1 MDLDT
6 RIFYYV
12 NDFARDTPWLH
23 TVVSAYANDGVVL
36 FALFLLAGWWIARRA
51 DDDAAMAAA
60 VWAPIGVLAAVAI
73 NQPIANTI
81 DASRP
86 CNALPH
92 IVVLHCNTDGG
103 FPSDHAMMA
112 GAVTAG
118 VWLVSRRLGIVTA
131 VAALVMAFTRVYV
144 AAHYPQDVVAGLA
157 VGAAISLVGY
167 RLVRPLLRR
176 LINAIADS
184 PLRTLTTASTSAEFG
199 TPRRRKRC
207 RIRSSASSQRPAASL
222 MSYPTAARPRSA
234 VNPDERC

>member
-23 TVVSAYANDGVVL
+23 TVVSAYANGGVVL
-36 FALFLLAGWWIARRA
+36 FAMFLLTGWWIARRA
-51 DDDAAMAAA
+51 DDSAAMAAA
-60 VWAPIGVLAAVAI
+60 LWAPVGVLAAVAV
-73 NQPIANTI
+73 NQPIANAI

-118 VWLVSRRLGIVTA
+118 VWLVNRRLGIISA

-144 AAHYPQDVVAGLA
+144 AAHYPEDVVTGLA
-157 VGAAISLVGY
+157 LGAAISLVGY
-167 RLVRPLLRR
+167 WLMRPLLRR
-176 LINAIADS
+176 LIMAIEHT
-184 PLRTLTTASTSAEFG
+184 PLRILTTSA
-199 TPRRRKRC
+199 
-207 RIRSSASSQRPAASL
+207 SSASSQRPAASL
-222 MSYPTAARPRSA
+222 VSY
-234 VNPDERC
+234 PDERC

>member
-23 TVVSAYANDGVVL
+23 TVVSTYANGGVVL
-36 FALFLLAGWWIARRA
+36 FAMFLLAAWWIARRA
-51 DDDAAMAAA
+51 NDNAAMAAA

-73 NQPIANTI
+73 NQPIADTI
-81 DASRP
+81 DAVRP

-92 IVVLHCNTDGG
+92 IVILHCNTDGG

-118 VWLVSRRLGIVTA
+118 VWLVNRRLGIITA
-131 VAALVMAFTRVYV
+131 VAALVMAFARVYV
-144 AAHYPQDVVAGLA
+144 GAHYPQDVVAGLA
-157 VGAAISLVGY
+157 LGAAISLVGY
-167 RLVRPLLRR
+167 RLVRSLLRR
-176 LINAIADS
+176 LIRAMAHT
-184 PLRTLTTASTSAEFG
+184 PLRALTT
-199 TPRRRKRC
+199 
-207 RIRSSASSQRPAASL
+207 SASSQRRAASL
-222 MSYPTAARPRSA
+222 MTYPTAARPRSA

>member
-23 TVVSAYANDGVVL
+23 TVVSAYANGGEVL
-36 FALFLLAGWWIARRA
+36 FAMFLLTGWWIARRA
-51 DDDAAMAAA
+51 DDSAAMAAA
-60 VWAPIGVLAAVAI
+60 LWAPVGVLAAVAV
-73 NQPIANTI
+73 NQPIANAI

-118 VWLVSRRLGIVTA
+118 VWLVNRRLGIISA

-144 AAHYPQDVVAGLA
+144 AAHYPEDVVTGLA
-157 VGAAISLVGY
+157 LGAAISLVGY
-167 RLVRPLLRR
+167 WLMRPLLRR
-176 LINAIADS
+176 LIMAIEHT
-184 PLRTLTTASTSAEFG
+184 PLRILTTSA
-199 TPRRRKRC
+199 
-207 RIRSSASSQRPAASL
+207 SSASSQRPAASL
-222 MSYPTAARPRSA
+222 VSY
-234 VNPDERC
+234 PDERC

>member
-23 TVVSAYANDGVVL
+23 TVVSTYAADGVVL
-36 FALFLLAGWWIARRA
+36 FAMCLLVGWWLARRA
-51 DDDAAMAAA
+51 NDSTAMAAA
-60 VWAPIGVLAAVAI
+60 IWAPIGVLAAVAI

-81 DASRP
+81 NASRP

-118 VWLVSRRLGIVTA
+118 VWLVNRRLGIITA
-131 VAALVMAFTRVYV
+131 LAALLMAFARVYV
-144 AAHYPQDVVAGLA
+144 GAHYPQDVVAGLA
-157 VGAAISLVGY
+157 LGAVISLVGY
-167 RLVRPLLRR
+167 RLVRSILQR
-176 LINAIADS
+176 LIGAVAHA
-184 PLRTLTTASTSAEFG
+184 PLRALTT
-199 TPRRRKRC
+199 
-207 RIRSSASSQRPAASL
+207 SSAAG
-222 MSYPTAARPRSA
+222 TA
-234 VNPDERC
+234 DL